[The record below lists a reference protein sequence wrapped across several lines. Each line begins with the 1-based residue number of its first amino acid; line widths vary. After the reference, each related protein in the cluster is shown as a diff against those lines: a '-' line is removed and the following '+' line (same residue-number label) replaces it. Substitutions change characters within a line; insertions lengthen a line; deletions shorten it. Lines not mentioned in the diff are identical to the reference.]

1 MPTNLQLFI
10 QGFNDQEKAIA
21 DFKERIKQ
29 LSIKSGPLKMFIDA
43 YVQDENTD
51 VAVAAKIGTL
61 INNGWFIIGTLIN
74 NGWFMLDGGDER
86 PDDWSEGFDSFG
98 DNEALLHFIQRVGNL
113 YKSQT
118 LMVQFKG
125 DKIGIISYM
134 DGFTMS
140 MPQSKGKS
148 HD

>member
-43 YVQDENTD
+43 YIQDENAD
-51 VAVAAKIGTL
+51 VSVAAK
-61 INNGWFIIGTLIN
+61 IGTLIN

-86 PDDWSEGFDSFG
+86 PDDWSDGFDSFD
-98 DNEALLHFIQRVGNL
+98 DNKAYLHLIQRVDNG
-113 YKSQT
+113 YKGQT
-118 LMVQFKG
+118 LMVQFKD

-134 DGFTMS
+134 DGFTMG

>member
-43 YVQDENTD
+43 YIQDENAD
-51 VAVAAKIGTL
+51 VSVAAK
-61 INNGWFIIGTLIN
+61 IGTLIN

-86 PDDWSEGFDSFG
+86 PEDWSEGFDSFD
-98 DNEALLHFIQRVGNL
+98 DNKAYLHFIQRVDND
-113 YKSQT
+113 YKGQT
-118 LMVQFKG
+118 LMVQFKSN
-125 DKIGIISYM
+125 KIGIISYM
-134 DGFTMS
+134 DGFTMGI
-140 MPQSKGKS
+140 PQSKGKS

>member
-21 DFKERIKQ
+21 DFKERVKQ

-43 YVQDENTD
+43 YIQDENAD
-51 VAVAAKIGTL
+51 VSVAAK
-61 INNGWFIIGTLIN
+61 IGTLIN

-86 PDDWSEGFDSFG
+86 PDDWSDGFDSFD
-98 DNEALLHFIQRVGNL
+98 DNKAYLHFIQRVDNG
-113 YKSQT
+113 YKGQT
-118 LMVQFKG
+118 IMVQFKG
-125 DKIGIISYM
+125 NKIGIISYM
-134 DGFTMS
+134 DGFTTG

>member
-21 DFKERIKQ
+21 DFKDRIKQ
-29 LSIKSGPLKMFIDA
+29 LSIKSGTLKMFIDA
-43 YVQDENTD
+43 YIHDENAD
-51 VAVAAKIGTL
+51 VSVAAK
-61 INNGWFIIGTLIN
+61 IGTLIN

-86 PDDWSEGFDSFG
+86 PDDWSDGFDSFD
-98 DNEALLHFIQRVGNL
+98 DNKAYLHFIQRVDNG
-113 YKSQT
+113 YKGQT
-118 LMVQFKG
+118 LMVQFKN

-134 DGFTMS
+134 DDFAIG
-140 MPQSKGKS
+140 MPQSKEKS

>member
-1 MPTNLQLFI
+1 MPTNLQLSI

-43 YVQDENTD
+43 YIQDENAD
-51 VAVAAKIGTL
+51 VSVAAK
-61 INNGWFIIGTLIN
+61 IGTLIN

-86 PDDWSEGFDSFG
+86 PDDWSDGFDSFD
-98 DNEALLHFIQRVGNL
+98 DNKAYLHLIQRVDNG
-113 YKSQT
+113 YKGQT

-125 DKIGIISYM
+125 NKIGIISYM

>member
-21 DFKERIKQ
+21 DFKDRIKQ

-43 YVQDENTD
+43 YIQDENAD
-51 VAVAAKIGTL
+51 VSVAAK
-61 INNGWFIIGTLIN
+61 IGTLIN
-74 NGWFMLDGGDER
+74 NGWFMLDGGDKR
-86 PDDWSEGFDSFG
+86 PDDWSDGFDNFD
-98 DNEALLHFIQRVGNL
+98 DNKAYLHFIQRVDNG
-113 YKSQT
+113 YKGQT
-118 LMVQFKG
+118 LTVQFKG

-134 DGFTMS
+134 DGFTMG
-140 MPQSKGKS
+140 MPQSKEKS

>member
-29 LSIKSGPLKMFIDA
+29 LSIKSGTLKMFIDA
-43 YVQDENTD
+43 YIQDENAD
-51 VAVAAKIGTL
+51 VSVAAK
-61 INNGWFIIGTLIN
+61 IGTLIN
-74 NGWFMLDGGDER
+74 NGWFMLDGGDKR
-86 PDDWSEGFDSFG
+86 PDNWSEGFDSFD
-98 DNEALLHFIQRVGNL
+98 DNEALLHFIQRVDNG
-113 YKSQT
+113 YKGQT

-125 DKIGIISYM
+125 NKIGIISYM
-134 DGFTMS
+134 DGFTMG

>member
-21 DFKERIKQ
+21 DFKDRIKQ
-29 LSIKSGPLKMFIDA
+29 LSIKSGTLKMFIDA
-43 YVQDENTD
+43 YIQDENAD
-51 VAVAAKIGTL
+51 VSVAAKIGTL
-61 INNGWFIIGTLIN
+61 INNGWFT
-74 NGWFMLDGGDER
+74 LDGGDER
-86 PDDWSEGFDSFG
+86 PDDWSEGFDSFD
-98 DNEALLHFIQRVGNL
+98 DNKAYLHFIQRVDNG
-113 YKSQT
+113 YKGQT

-125 DKIGIISYM
+125 NKIGIISYM

>member
-21 DFKERIKQ
+21 DFKDRIKQ
-29 LSIKSGPLKMFIDA
+29 LSIKSGTLKMFIDA
-43 YVQDENTD
+43 YVQDENAD
-51 VAVAAKIGTL
+51 VSVAAK
-61 INNGWFIIGTLIN
+61 IGTLIN

-86 PDDWSEGFDSFG
+86 PDDWSDGFDSFD
-98 DNEALLHFIQRVGNL
+98 DNKAYLHFIQRVDNG
-113 YKSQT
+113 YKGQT

-125 DKIGIISYM
+125 NKIGIISYM
-134 DGFTMS
+134 DGFTMG

>member
-21 DFKERIKQ
+21 DFKEHIKQ

-43 YVQDENTD
+43 YIQDENAN
-51 VAVAAKIGTL
+51 VSVAAKIGTL
-61 INNGWFIIGTLIN
+61 INNGWFTL
-74 NGWFMLDGGDER
+74 DDGDER
-86 PDDWSEGFDSFG
+86 PDDWSDGFDNSD
-98 DNEALLHFIQRVGNL
+98 DNKAYLHFIQRVDNG
-113 YKSQT
+113 YKGQT

-125 DKIGIISYM
+125 NKIDIISYM
-134 DGFTMS
+134 DGFTMG

>member
-43 YVQDENTD
+43 YIQDENAD
-51 VAVAAKIGTL
+51 VSVAAKIGTL
-61 INNGWFIIGTLIN
+61 INNGWS
-74 NGWFMLDGGDER
+74 MLDGGDER
-86 PDDWSEGFDSFG
+86 PDDWSEGFDSFD
-98 DNEALLHFIQRVGNL
+98 DNKAYVHFIQRIDNG
-113 YKSQT
+113 YKGQT

-125 DKIGIISYM
+125 NKIGIISYM
-134 DGFTMS
+134 DGFTMN